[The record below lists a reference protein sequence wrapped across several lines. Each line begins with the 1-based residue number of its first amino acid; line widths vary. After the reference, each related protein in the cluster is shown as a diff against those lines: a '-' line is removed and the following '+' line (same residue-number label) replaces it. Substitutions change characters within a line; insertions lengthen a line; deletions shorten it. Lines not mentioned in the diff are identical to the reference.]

1 MSCATILVE
10 AKHQRCSQVII
21 PVDDSVQA
29 KDVIY
34 RVGEEPEDPN
44 RGPTLE
50 LGYRFKGRCAA
61 ATPCHLQSLCVAL
74 CHVAAQEKM
83 AK

>member
-1 MSCATILVE
+1 M
-10 AKHQRCSQVII
+10 VIV
-21 PVDDSVQA
+21 PVDDSVEA

-50 LGYRFKGRCAA
+50 LGFRFKGRCAA
-61 ATPCHLQSLCVAL
+61 TPCHAL
-74 CHVAAQEKM
+74 SSPIVVRAVPWGAMLSQEKM